1 MLFKMTLNSS
11 VFCLDLLLSFSL
23 STIILGLKVQYH
35 PSLLF
40 PRSLLSTLK
49 STFLDIFM
57 LLLSNVAPPPAHPH
71 DPMASLLLYWS
82 RPGTDVTPHSSA
94 ALNCTLPLMFET
106 NICLT
111 SGMHHYQPSPLHHS
125 PAYKCILMYK
135 IEQTKSLTE
144 LF

>member
-1 MLFKMTLNSS
+1 MASFLWKTYWVGSS
-11 VFCLDLLLSFSL
+11 YMCHAPVLTYMWSL
-23 STIILGLKVQYH
+23 VPTS
-35 PSLLF
+35 
-40 PRSLLSTLK
+40 K

-57 LLLSNVAPPPAHPH
+57 LLLSNVAPPPAPPPP

-94 ALNCTLPLMFET
+94 ALNCTVPLMFET

-125 PAYKCILMYK
+125 PAYKCISMYK

-144 LF
+144 LFWKLWFRSFESTLS